1 MGSLRVSSQTKAA
14 TSPND
19 RQSGA
24 GNDEVRF
31 KPVLA
36 LTLIQNY
43 LQESQAHTQ
52 QAQPNEVDSDS
63 GLKPFTHQ
71 EGRVKNQEESKNQ
84 GDHSHRNVDEENPS
98 PAITVREPT
107 TQGRTDDG
115 RHDHA
120 HAEHGHRHA
129 LLFFGK
135 TLQQDGLRDGL
146 QRSPSGALQ
155 DAEKHQP
162 GKTGREPAEHG
173 ADGEDGHAGHVE
185 PLAAEQRGEPPRERE
200 HNGV

>member
-1 MGSLRVSSQTKAA
+1 MTNPSINIVKVARKKFRFFKQPEIHDGIFAREFPDQGRHQ
-14 TSPND
+14 PD
-19 RQSGA
+19 QRQSGA

-36 LTLIQNY
+36 LPLIQNY

-52 QAQPNEVDSDS
+52 QAQPNEVDPDS
-63 GLKPFTHQ
+63 RLKPFAHE

-98 PAITVREPT
+98 PAITVGEPT
-107 TQGRTDDG
+107 TQGGTDDG

-129 LLFFGK
+129 LLFLGK

-162 GKTGREPAEHG
+162 AKTGREPAEHG
-173 ADGEDGHAGHVE
+173 ADA
-185 PLAAEQRGEPPRERE
+185 
-200 HNGV
+200 